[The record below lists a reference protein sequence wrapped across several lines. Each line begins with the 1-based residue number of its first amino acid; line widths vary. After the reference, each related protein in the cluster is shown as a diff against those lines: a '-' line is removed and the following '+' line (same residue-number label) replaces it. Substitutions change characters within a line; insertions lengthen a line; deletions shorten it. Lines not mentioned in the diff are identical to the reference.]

1 MFFLFGL
8 IGKENLKKLWQI
20 FMSNSNMSQV
30 KKGIVILDLDV
41 APYNRRLESNVHIK
55 PTDRH
60 QYLHKSSSHPEHKK
74 RSITLSQPLLVS
86 RTCSRENDEIIAS
99 K

>member
-1 MFFLFGL
+1 
-8 IGKENLKKLWQI
+8 
-20 FMSNSNMSQV
+20 MSNSNMSQI

-41 APYNRRLESNVHIK
+41 APYNGRLESNVHNK

-86 RTCSRENDEIIAS
+86 RTCSRENDFRDHCLQMRS
-99 K
+99 WFLKRKYP